1 MGKRDESQVNEM
13 YNQPAQPDHS
23 RNKQKCLLIQM
34 LGRLMKLGCRTHA
47 MLPAGLLA
55 FQKADVGA
63 VTEQDRV
70 PVYIDAQDSR

>member
-1 MGKRDESQVNEM
+1 
-13 YNQPAQPDHS
+13 
-23 RNKQKCLLIQM
+23 
-34 LGRLMKLGCRTHA
+34 MKLGCRTHA